1 MYSNI
6 KRAAVAQI
14 YGHVADTFTLSYT
27 GVSYISLKMRPRDQG
42 NGHVYSFVMTIQTS
56 ILHTKNY

>member
-42 NGHVYSFVMTIQTS
+42 NGHVYSFVMTKESTQYY
-56 ILHTKNY
+56 TKNL